1 MLKKT
6 LETLEAKIKTS
17 ANIPEEKK
25 SEYFDILERLNEEI
39 NELGK
44 SDKEK
49 AESISGFT
57 KVSAHES
64 TRKEIDQNLIT
75 IAADGL
81 NESVKEFEASH
92 PRLVSTVNDF
102 MTFLS
107 KLGI

>member
-6 LETLEAKIKTS
+6 MDALAAKIKAS
-17 ANIPEEKK
+17 ENIPEEKK
-25 SEYFDILERLNEEI
+25 SEYFDLLERLNEEI

-44 SDKEK
+44 VDKEK

-57 KVSAHES
+57 KISAHES
-64 TRKEIDQNLIT
+64 TRKEIDPNLVT
-75 IAADGL
+75 IAVDGL
-81 NESVKEFEASH
+81 NESVKEFEASY